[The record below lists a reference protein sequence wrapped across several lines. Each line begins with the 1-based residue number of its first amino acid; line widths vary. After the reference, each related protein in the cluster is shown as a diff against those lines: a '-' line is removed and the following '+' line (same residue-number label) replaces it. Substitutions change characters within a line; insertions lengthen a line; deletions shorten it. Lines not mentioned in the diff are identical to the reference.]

1 LIRSAGRKAGKM
13 TKDQA
18 IESYRE
24 ELERLSEIVG
34 DIDAKIIQDLLDIP
48 VKGKENEQ
56 RTEN

>member
-1 LIRSAGRKAGKM
+1 M

>member
-1 LIRSAGRKAGKM
+1 M

-48 VKGKENEQ
+48 VTGERK
-56 RTEN
+56 